1 MADLLFGDLGL
12 IPVPKRTERQ
22 FRLRDDP
29 SLTDFTYNELRSR
42 YRFGRESI
50 EFLVELLRDDS
61 ESETMPCQPLCK
73 FLWRCAFLPVE
84 AFSKL
89 LEMLSAC
96 QSLSSHA
103 LSTTSPMPLHKNK
116 YTSSSSH
123 RLKQRLFKRN
133 EAFMTRE
140 GSLG

>member
-12 IPVPKRTERQ
+12 IPVPKRKERQ
-22 FRLRDDP
+22 FRLRDDF
-29 SLTDFTYNELRSR
+29 SLTDFTDSELRSR

-50 EFLVELLRDDS
+50 EFLVELVRDDLERPTS
-61 ESETMPCQPLCK
+61 RTMPCQPLCK

-89 LEMLSAC
+89 LEILSAC
-96 QSLSSHA
+96 QSLLSHA

-116 YTSSSSH
+116 YTSPSGHDGSRDCSND
-123 RLKQRLFKRN
+123 RN
-133 EAFMTRE
+133 ETR
-140 GSLG
+140 LL

>member
-22 FRLRDDP
+22 FRLRDDL
-29 SLTDFTYNELRSR
+29 SLTDFTYNELRRR

-50 EFLVELLRDDS
+50 EFLVELLRDDT

-103 LSTTSPMPLHKNK
+103 LSTTSPMPLHKNNC
-116 YTSSSSH
+116 T
-123 RLKQRLFKRN
+123 
-133 EAFMTRE
+133 
-140 GSLG
+140 